1 MENNH
6 KFIFK
11 IASLPSAEFVYENAL
26 FVNSNE
32 YNQLKSQV
40 NSKNLFYAKVK
51 NYIFLIKPNEKIA
64 QGSIAIGKVFRG
76 MIALSGTGNVEIE
89 CK

>member
-1 MENNH
+1 M
-6 KFIFK
+6 
-11 IASLPSAEFVYENAL
+11 SLSTEAL
-26 FVNSNE
+26 
-32 YNQLKSQV
+32 

-89 CK
+89 ILDDVWEESKDFLKVLFCD